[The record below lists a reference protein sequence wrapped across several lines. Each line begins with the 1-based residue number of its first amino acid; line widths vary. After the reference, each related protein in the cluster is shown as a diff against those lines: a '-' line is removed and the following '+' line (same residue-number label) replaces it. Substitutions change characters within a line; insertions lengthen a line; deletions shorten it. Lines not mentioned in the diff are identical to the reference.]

1 MYFTEYLSKV
11 GNLILISDG
20 ENLVGLFFSF
30 SKAMLPSKYLKDLKE
45 DNNLEVFKDTKL
57 WLDKYFKGEEVS
69 SNDLKILL
77 IGTEFRKKV
86 WQELLNIPYGKTIT
100 YKNLG
105 QIIAQKLGRNKMS
118 AQAIG
123 NAVGNNPIPIII
135 PCHRVIGSNGDL
147 TGYLGGLPL
156 KAWLLE
162 LEKKK
167 NIM

>member
-86 WQELLNIPYGKTIT
+86 WQELLNIPYGKTIS
-100 YKNLG
+100 YKEIAD
-105 QIIAQKLGRNKMS
+105 IIAKHTHKRMS
-118 AQAIG
+118 AR
-123 NAVGNNPIPIII
+123 AVGGAVGHNPISIII
-135 PCHRVIGSNGDL
+135 PCHRVLGSNGKM
-147 TGYLGGLPL
+147 TGYAGGIARKVKLLQIENIL
-156 KAWLLE
+156 K
-162 LEKKK
+162 
-167 NIM
+167 